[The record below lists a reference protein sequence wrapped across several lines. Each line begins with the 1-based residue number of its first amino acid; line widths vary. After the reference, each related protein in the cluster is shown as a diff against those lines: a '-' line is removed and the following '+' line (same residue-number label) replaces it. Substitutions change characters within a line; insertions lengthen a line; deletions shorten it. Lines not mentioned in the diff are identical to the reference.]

1 MIVVRGIATKRLN
14 VLYAVSL
21 ATAPSPARSPACACA
36 AASRAKE
43 CGPRSVSGPAVLP
56 F

>member
-1 MIVVRGIATKRLN
+1 MIVVHGIGTKRLN

-36 AASRAKE
+36 AANRAI
-43 CGPRSVSGPAVLP
+43 GPRSVGRPGVLP